1 MPGVRAEERIIPRR
15 FGSHKAKGLNRI
27 FLKEFCCVEDAFIV
41 WNEALLG
48 GLGVGSHTIGRL
60 TDFLDGAIL
69 VEDEQVVLGDVGV

>member
-1 MPGVRAEERIIPRR
+1 M
-15 FGSHKAKGLNRI
+15 
-27 FLKEFCCVEDAFIV
+27 EDAFIV